1 MQVLQVVNR
10 FIDFNPRTCWKV
22 FARIFPGMSDVIRKK
37 PKNPVAQLYEKSP
50 KPVTFDKPVVTNSR
64 IVSMVVIVG
73 PQKMKFRGIGSNK
86 QTAKLAAAKCAL
98 RELKKRDKI

>member
-1 MQVLQVVNR
+1 
-10 FIDFNPRTCWKV
+10 
-22 FARIFPGMSDVIRKK
+22 MSNVIRKK
-37 PKNPVAQLYEKSP
+37 PKNPVAQLFEKFP
-50 KPVTFDKPVVTNSR
+50 EKVTFDKPVVAKSR